1 MNVHTK
7 RVYDPPAK
15 SDGLRVLVDRLWP
28 RGLSKEAA
36 KIDIWAKELAP
47 SHELRK
53 WFHGED
59 GNFAEFKE
67 RYRRELRANPAE
79 ALALRKQIG
88 RRKSTFVYAT
98 KDSAHNH
105 AQLLGAFLETLR

>member
-36 KIDIWAKELAP
+36 KIDIWAMPAP
-47 SHELRK
+47 IASASRAASNSSGVMQSSQTSKMIAQPATRRLPGEGESLSPKSARNADTKSAKPRMAMTNSH
-53 WFHGED
+53 
-59 GNFAEFKE
+59 
-67 RYRRELRANPAE
+67 PARP
-79 ALALRKQIG
+79 A
-88 RRKSTFVYAT
+88 
-98 KDSAHNH
+98 
-105 AQLLGAFLETLR
+105 